1 MHKGLEEEDIFED
14 IKQILGCEYIS
25 DIVVKYKSVARRLVN
40 AMNLNSYPIC
50 QLNDLY
56 EYLYGEKRDFFD
68 YDVAI
73 IAFKQACK

>member
-1 MHKGLEEEDIFED
+1 MHKGLEEDIFED

-25 DIVVKYKSVARRLVN
+25 DIACKYKEVTRRLVN
-40 AMNLNSYPIC
+40 AMNLDSYPIS

-56 EYLYGEKRDFFD
+56 EYLYGEKRDFLD